1 MSGDLMVGTF
11 SCSRGRVLVGQQRLK
26 CRRGSWSD
34 SIPVCTGESWAE
46 LPVLSDERFT
56 SEEAGQ
62 EIVFIVNVWLQLD
75 TSVLILSFVYS
86 NRPM

>member
-1 MSGDLMVGTF
+1 M
-11 SCSRGRVLVGQQRLK
+11 
-26 CRRGSWSD
+26 
-34 SIPVCTGESWAE
+34 CTGESWAE

-86 NRPM
+86 NRQLN